1 MTVEPSWLMV
11 LTIFGRKVALD
22 GVYGRDARPDD
33 RRFGAKVFEAV
44 QKLLDSGLIDPH
56 PVKSMPG
63 GWNGVMQGVDT
74 IRSQAM
80 SGKKLVYSVA

>member
-1 MTVEPSWLMV
+1 MV

-22 GVYGRDARPDD
+22 GVYGRDAKPDD

-44 QKLLDSGLIDPH
+44 QKLLDSDLIDPH

-63 GWNGVMQGVDT
+63 GWNGVMKGVDT
-74 IRSQAM
+74 IRSQAL
-80 SGKKLVYSVA
+80 SGQKLVYTVA